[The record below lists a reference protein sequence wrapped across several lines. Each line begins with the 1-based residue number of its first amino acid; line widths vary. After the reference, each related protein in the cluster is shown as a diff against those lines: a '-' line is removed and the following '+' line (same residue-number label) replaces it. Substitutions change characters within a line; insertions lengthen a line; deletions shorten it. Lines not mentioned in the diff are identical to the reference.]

1 MNKDFVNE
9 KMGLAPRQWVILVTF
24 YTTYLLFGA
33 CVFYYLEHGA
43 ETLQRAE
50 KLKARIDINGM

>member
-1 MNKDFVNE
+1 
-9 KMGLAPRQWVILVTF
+9 MGLATRQWVILITF

-43 ETLQRAE
+43 ETQRRAE

>member
-1 MNKDFVNE
+1 
-9 KMGLAPRQWVILVTF
+9 MGLAPRQWVVLVTF

-33 CVFYYLEHGA
+33 SVFYYLEHSA
-43 ETLQRAE
+43 ETIRRAE